1 MFSEA
6 FPSHAKLWH
15 VSSLPLPKQ
24 GYLEH
29 HIPDSLCSSINPSF
43 ISSSMNQ
50 ERWTH
55 SIQQSA
61 VLVCHQMLNF
71 RVIIRV
77 VQWHLHK
84 LRSIIYSSQ
93 PDETECLCIKELFGM
108 NLFKLRLFQFFWQ
121 NLTSTRKSWRSRVSW
136 LSWSC
141 ICPFCRKI
149 IYLHWWHIKITINS
163 YLYYLININI
173 KNHLQV
179 NL

>member
-29 HIPDSLCSSINPSF
+29 HIPDSLCSSISPSF

-84 LRSIIYSSQ
+84 LRSINY
-93 PDETECLCIKELFGM
+93 LF
-108 NLFKLRLFQFFWQ
+108 L
-121 NLTSTRKSWRSRVSW
+121 STRRNRMFMHQGIIWHETPAIFLTKSHFYREILEV
-136 LSWSC
+136 
-141 ICPFCRKI
+141 KG
-149 IYLHWWHIKITINS
+149 
-163 YLYYLININI
+163 
-173 KNHLQV
+173 
-179 NL
+179 